1 MEVYWALQNVSKY
14 SGLGVSTFW
23 NRPQNQKIKNNF
35 LWFLTFSFDFYQKLC
50 RGDPHYF
57 SPAVIFVPDGYPKK
71 IKGKPFWGAKII
83 FAGKL
88 DANISNWVKLFLVQ
102 FFACR
107 LVSPSPIMLTSGWG
121 NLEFKK
127 WVKKSQIW
135 KNRSIFSSPTC
146 KKPMKEWFNRE
157 LH

>member
-1 MEVYWALQNVSKY
+1 MEVYWTLQNVSKY

-23 NRPQNQKIKNNF
+23 NRPQNQKIKNIF

-50 RGDPHYF
+50 KRDPHYF
-57 SPAVIFVPDGYPKK
+57 SPAVIFIPDNYPKK

-88 DANISNWVKLFLVQ
+88 DAIISNWEKLFLVQ

-107 LVSPSPIMLTSGWG
+107 LVSLSPIMLTSGWG

-127 WVKKSQIW
+127 LVKKSQIW
-135 KNRSIFSSPTC
+135 KNRSIFPSPTC
-146 KKPMKEWFNRE
+146 KKSMKEWFNRE